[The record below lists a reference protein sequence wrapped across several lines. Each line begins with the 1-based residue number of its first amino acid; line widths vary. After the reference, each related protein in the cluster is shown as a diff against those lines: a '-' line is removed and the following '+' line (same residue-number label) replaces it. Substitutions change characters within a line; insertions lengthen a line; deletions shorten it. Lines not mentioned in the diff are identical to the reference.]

1 MSRRGPQKAQLKLG
15 EFSAVRATAY
25 FDFGLGNDGAREAPA
40 EFRVFPAGSF
50 TTTKGMFVFSPRSA
64 ESVMAWYDK
73 RQLPLMGDYEH
84 QTDEPAVGRP
94 PVIARASITEMTPVV
109 RANAAGAPE
118 LWVENV
124 KWTKAARE
132 MLEAGE
138 YRFFSPMFLHDPETK
153 EVLALL
159 RIALTN
165 DPAIDDLEPL
175 VAATAGTTEEENPM
189 GTESQTCA
197 KCAAT
202 DAHMNT
208 LKEQLSTLDTAH
220 KALIAQHQELGTS
233 HQNLVGQHQELSAA
247 HGAML
252 KSFEDWAAE
261 EAEEPEHQEETATTA
276 TATAKASLC
285 AKRIAGLRTFRK
297 DMVTLTGEKKSGAML
312 GKATAWK
319 TGAGELTTLK
329 AEMDKV
335 AKVTLAANF
344 KTLTDKAVADGKL
357 PPAERDQYVKLTET
371 KGVEYVMEFLS
382 ARLGATTAAVV
393 NTTVTPPPSH
403 ETTMALAIL
412 SAGTQAELGKL
423 FPNLSTEEAAKGY
436 STWQKSLPTVLAARA
451 DK

>member
-1 MSRRGPQKAQLKLG
+1 VSQWGPQRAQLKLG
-15 EFSAVRATAY
+15 ELSAVRATAY
-25 FDFGLGNDGAREAPA
+25 FDFALGNDGKREAPA

-50 TTTKGMFVFSPRSA
+50 TTTKGTFVFTPRSA
-64 ESVMAWYDK
+64 ASVMAWYEK

-94 PVIARASITEMTPVV
+94 PMIARASITEMTPVI
-109 RANAAGAPE
+109 RMNAAGGPE

-124 KWTKAARE
+124 KWTKAARK

-138 YRFFSPMFLHDPETK
+138 YRFFSPTFLHDPETK
-153 EVLALL
+153 EVLAIL

-175 VAATAGTTEEENPM
+175 VAATAGTTEEETPM
-189 GTESQTCA
+189 GTEAATCA

-202 DAHMNT
+202 DAHLNT
-208 LKEQLSTLDTAH
+208 LKDQLSTLDTAH
-220 KALIAQHQELGTS
+220 KALIGKHQELGTA
-233 HQNLVGQHQELSAA
+233 HQTLVGQHQELSAA

-261 EAEEPEHQEETATTA
+261 EADEPEHQEATAATATT
-276 TATAKASLC
+276 TAKASLC
-285 AKRIAGLRTFRK
+285 AKRIADLRAFRK
-297 DMVTLTGEKKSGAML
+297 DFVTLTGEKKSGAML

-319 TGAGELTTLK
+319 TGAGELVTLK
-329 AEMDKV
+329 AEQDKL

-344 KTLTDKAVADGKL
+344 KTLTDKAVSDGKL
-357 PPAERDQYVKLTET
+357 PPAERDHYVKLTET

-382 ARLGATTAAVV
+382 ARLGATTAPVV
-393 NTTVTPPPSH
+393 NTTVTTPPSQ
-403 ETTMALAIL
+403 EAAMALATL
-412 SAGTQAELGKL
+412 SAGEQAQLAKL
-423 FPNLSTEEAAKGY
+423 FPSLSIEDAAKGK